1 MDETEELPEAEETT
15 EAGSGT
21 HEESAAGEGSS
32 AVSEAGNTGGNTR
45 VTVIVN
51 GTPATLTGKVNYV
64 FVDVFSFIEFDLSK
78 PAGRNIVTRLNG
90 RNAEYM
96 EPLKEGD
103 VLEIYWEV

>member
-1 MDETEELPEAEETT
+1 M
-15 EAGSGT
+15 
-21 HEESAAGEGSS
+21 
-32 AVSEAGNTGGNTR
+32 
-45 VTVIVN
+45 TVIVN

>member
-1 MDETEELPEAEETT
+1 M
-15 EAGSGT
+15 
-21 HEESAAGEGSS
+21 GEGGGTAS
-32 AVSEAGNTGGNTR
+32 ATENLGENTQM
-45 VTVIVN
+45 TVIVN
-51 GTPATLTGKVNYV
+51 GMPVALTGKVDYV